1 MNIPTAEELLIEE
14 AKKFSSPLTPEA
26 LTLLVINV
34 ANQHALNHVQSALE
48 AAANSRCLNMYDKL
62 WYSQSITPGTK
73 FLDTVNIT
81 IDKDSILNSYPLTNI
96 K

>member
-48 AAANSRCLNMYDKL
+48 EASQKAKITYEYWGNTGSEYCDESVDK
-62 WYSQSITPGTK
+62 
-73 FLDTVNIT
+73 N
-81 IDKDSILNSYPLTNI
+81 SILNSYPLTNI